1 MSIFEKACEQLSDN
15 NQKIIEK
22 VQEYYLELTS
32 QYNFFSYEE
41 ASEVLK
47 KMKDK
52 FNFKDTKMISSE
64 IIFKEDKNFKNINYN
79 NLILR
84 DKDTKVIFKIA
95 SNLQIDIIKDVQ
107 FKNTNGTNKRT
118 FLNAIPF
125 EINIRKTIK
134 HNKTVP
140 GPFLILRN
148 SVPNLNNRDDSFL
161 IKYSFL
167 TGGLVPGSLPSILF
181 KDYVHDRLNISN
193 EDQEEHSAKFKELM
207 NLFKNNS
214 ISDIK
219 DIYDLKNDGLSM
231 NFDIFLT
238 TVESFVKSD
247 KIDLSVKNKV

>member
-1 MSIFEKACEQLSDN
+1 MSIFEKACEHLSDN
-15 NQKIIEK
+15 NQKAIEK

-41 ASEVLK
+41 SSEALK
-47 KMKDK
+47 KMRHK
-52 FNFKDTKMISSE
+52 FNFKDTKSISSE
-64 IIFKEDKNFKNINYN
+64 IIFRDEKEIKNINYN

-84 DKDTKVIFKIA
+84 DKDTKVIFKMG
-95 SNLQIDIIKDVQ
+95 SNLQIDIIKDIQ
-107 FKNTNGTNKRT
+107 FKNSNGTNKRT

-125 EINIRKTIK
+125 EVNIRKSIK
-134 HNKTVP
+134 HNKITP
-140 GPFLILRN
+140 GPFLILRP
-148 SVPNLNNRDDSFL
+148 SVPNINNRDDSFL

-167 TGGLVPGSLPSILF
+167 TGGLVPGSFPSVLF
-181 KDYVHDRLNISN
+181 KDYAHDRFNTN
-193 EDQEEHSAKFKELM
+193 KEYQEEYSVKFKEIM
-207 NLFKNNS
+207 NLFKSNS
-214 ISDIK
+214 INDIK